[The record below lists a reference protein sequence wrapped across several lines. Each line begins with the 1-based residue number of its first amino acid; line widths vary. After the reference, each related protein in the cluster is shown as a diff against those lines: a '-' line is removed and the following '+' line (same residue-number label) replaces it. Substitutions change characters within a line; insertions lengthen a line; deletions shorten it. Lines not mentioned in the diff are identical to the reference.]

1 MAKAKVLDNKIVI
14 RSEIL
19 TDTNIK
25 KAELLAPSI
34 LRLTD
39 EETGNTLYEVA
50 MNEYNVFNI
59 NGAVFHEG
67 KTVGSISESIMSL
80 PKEEMEEEVKNLL
93 TAVLIRVN
101 AIEEQMNLF
110 IKEASKIKPEIEFI
124 EA

>member
-25 KAELLAPSI
+25 KAELLAPSV

-50 MNEYNVFNI
+50 TDEYTVFNI

-80 PKEEMEEEVKNLL
+80 PKEEMEEEVKNFL